1 MMKSSRRIDQALNK
15 AKRKCKG
22 IKSGFTKD
30 TKVMHEDISA
40 QIQIKQ
46 QPVQIEKK
54 TDTEVKYSTYGN
66 GCSCSGER
74 PT

>member
-1 MMKSSRRIDQALNK
+1 MMKSSPRIDQALNK

-54 TDTEVKYSTYGN
+54 N
-66 GCSCSGER
+66 GHGSKIFDIR
-74 PT
+74 QWLFMFW